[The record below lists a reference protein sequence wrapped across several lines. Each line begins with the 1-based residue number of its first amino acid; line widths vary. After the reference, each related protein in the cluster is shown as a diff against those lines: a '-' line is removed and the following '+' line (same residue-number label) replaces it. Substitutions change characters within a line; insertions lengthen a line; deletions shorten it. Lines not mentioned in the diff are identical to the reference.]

1 MDLARAADFQPFS
14 LSRTAGEHHVHFSAR
29 LGEREVAR
37 TEANDEV
44 VRFKEALQ
52 EVNIDALQVGK
63 TDVFVDPKT
72 FDLVEHRG
80 MRCIGVHAIGSSR
93 SDDLDR
99 RLVLTGITN
108 LHRRG
113 MRS

>member
-14 LSRTAGEHHVHFSAR
+14 FSRTAGEHHVHFSAR

-52 EVNIDALQVGK
+52 EVNIDALQV
-63 TDVFVDPKT
+63 DVYKRQALGHFVVGD
-72 FDLVEHRG
+72 
-80 MRCIGVHAIGSSR
+80 I
-93 SDDLDR
+93 
-99 RLVLTGITN
+99 
-108 LHRRG
+108 
-113 MRS
+113 